1 MNEFEQQLIDKISE
15 GIHSLELKVTRELG
29 EVRGVISSMAKENEG
44 QHKELRGIVEDNI
57 EINTQRLNK
66 HSQEIDEHSKE
77 IAKFQEWKAQYEK
90 HAAHRLVIWQSISA
104 VGSVI
109 VAYLLSKFF

>member
-1 MNEFEQQLIDKISE
+1 MNEFEQHLIDRISE

-29 EVRGVISSMAKENEG
+29 EIRGEIASMAKENEG

-57 EINTQRLNK
+57 DTNTHRLNK
-66 HSQEIDEHSKE
+66 HSEELDDHSKE
-77 IAKFQEWKAQYEK
+77 IAKFQEWKSQYEK
-90 HAAHRLVIWQSISA
+90 HVSQRLVVWQSFSA
-104 VGSVI
+104 VGAVV